1 MHPLLELKGL
11 TKNFGGLVAVNN
23 LDFAVNKGDF
33 VGLIGP
39 NGARK
44 TTVFNLI
51 TGILPPTSG
60 KVVFKGEDIT
70 NLRPDQVVQRGVVR
84 TFQLTNL
91 FTNYSTLQNVLM
103 AQSLHCQIGF
113 WGALFNPPTTRH
125 REEELHH
132 RAMEILEVVGL
143 VPLKDELAKN
153 LPHGH
158 QRALGI
164 AIALA
169 TKPEL
174 LLLDEPVTG
183 MNPDETFTM
192 MTRIK
197 KIRDTGVTVLLVE
210 HDMKAVMGFCERI
223 IVVSYGS
230 RIAEGS
236 PQEIKEN
243 KEVIEAYLGS
253 GEYGT

>member
-1 MHPLLELKGL
+1 MPPLLEIKGL
-11 TKNFGGLVAVNN
+11 TKNFGGLAAVRN
-23 LDFAVNKGDF
+23 LDFTVNKGEL

-39 NGARK
+39 NGAGK

-51 TGILPPTSG
+51 TGILPPTNG
-60 KVVFKGEDIT
+60 RVVFKGEDIT
-70 NLRPDQVVQRGVVR
+70 DLRADQVAQRGVVR

-91 FTNYSTLQNVLM
+91 FMNYSTLQNVLM
-103 AQSLHCQIGF
+103 AQALHCRIGF
-113 WGALFNPPTTRH
+113 WGALFNPSTTRN

-143 VPLKDELAKN
+143 VPLKDGLAKN

-169 TKPEL
+169 TEPEL

-183 MNPDETFTM
+183 MNPDETLTM
-192 MTRIK
+192 MARIN

-210 HDMKAVMGFCERI
+210 HDMRAVMGFCERI
-223 IVVSYGS
+223 LVLSYGS
-230 RIAEGS
+230 KIAEGS

-253 GEYGT
+253 GKYAT